1 VLFFIQSAATRFVAF
16 IFLFLNRVF
25 LKRAFE
31 GLEPYMAKVL
41 STVLR
46 GLGPSNGARLL
57 GKKEQTAK
65 RTRPVQRK
73 TKEVLAE
80 LVEKLRGKLEL
91 KATPVSLGEAGQR
104 SELRPN
110 LDRLTV
116 GVDLGDR
123 WSQYCILGLEGERL
137 IEGQVGTT
145 QADVAEFFGAIMGAR
160 VVIEVGTHSAW
171 VQEIIAGCGH
181 EVLVANPRLMEG
193 SKRRK
198 RKNDRIDANKL
209 ARLGRVD
216 PQSLHPI
223 KHRSREVRQDLVLLR
238 ARDAL
243 VAVRTELI
251 NTTRG
256 LVKSMGTRLPKC
268 SSRSFGHKAEEAI
281 PEPVRE
287 TLQPLL
293 QLAEGLSACI
303 AGYDRRIEELGSNKY
318 GHTKMLR
325 QVKGVGPLTALA
337 YVLTLENPERF
348 SKSREVG
355 PYLGL
360 VPRQEDSGESQPQ
373 LGISKAGDTMVR
385 KLLVGSAQYILG
397 PFGPDTDLRRYGLRL
412 CERGGKNAKKRAAV
426 AVARKL
432 AVLLHRLWVTGEV
445 YEPLDYRAS
454 GAIIQ
459 PAAA

>member
-1 VLFFIQSAATRFVAF
+1 
-16 IFLFLNRVF
+16 
-25 LKRAFE
+25 LKKNTNS
-31 GLEPYMAKVL
+31 PM
-41 STVLR
+41 
-46 GLGPSNGARLL
+46 
-57 GKKEQTAK
+57 KKEQKAK
-65 RTRPVQRK
+65 RAKAQRPVQRD

-80 LVEKLRGKLEL
+80 LVEKLRGKLEV
-91 KATPVSLGEAGQR
+91 KAMSASPAEAGPR
-104 SELRPN
+104 AELSPN

-116 GVDLGDR
+116 GVDLGDQ
-123 WSQYCILGLEGERL
+123 WSNYCILGLQGETLSEGPVQTR
-137 IEGQVGTT
+137 
-145 QADVAEFFGAIMGAR
+145 QAEIAEFFHALPPAR

-171 VQEIIAGCGH
+171 MQEIIAGERH
-181 EVLVANPRLMEG
+181 EVLVANPRLMDG

-198 RKNDRIDANKL
+198 RKNDRIDAHKL

-223 KHRSREVRQDLVLLR
+223 THRSREVRQDLVLLR

-256 LVKSMGTRLPKC
+256 LVKSLGTRLPKC

-281 PEPVRE
+281 PKEVRE
-287 TLQPLL
+287 ALLPLV

-303 AGYDRRIEELGSNKY
+303 QGYDRRIEELASEKY
-318 GHTKMLR
+318 GHTKLLR
-325 QVKGVGPLTALA
+325 QVKGVGPITALA
-337 YVLTLENPERF
+337 YVLTLEKPERF
-348 SKSREVG
+348 AKSRDVG

-360 VPRQEDSGESQPQ
+360 VPKQEDSGESQPQ
-373 LGISKAGDTMVR
+373 LGISKAGDTVLR
-385 KLLVGSAQYILG
+385 RLLVGSAQYILG

-432 AVLLHRLWVTGEV
+432 AVLLHRLWVSGEV
-445 YEPLDYRAS
+445 YEPLGYAS
-454 GAIIQ
+454 STAIVQ
-459 PAAA
+459 KAAA